1 MPRPYLGRWH
11 AETDSQDR
19 KRQAGPYRSTMRPSK
34 RSMQRFGELCVDYE
48 VLRTIDQ
55 LFSAFDSTPWP
66 TTEVQK
72 LGSVE
77 HSLRPTTP
85 AST

>member
-1 MPRPYLGRWH
+1 
-11 AETDSQDR
+11 
-19 KRQAGPYRSTMRPSK
+19 
-34 RSMQRFGELCVDYE
+34 MQRFGELCVDYE